1 MMRSAAI
8 ALDLRILSE
17 INRKQTVGNTC
28 KNHGLTANSMGGRS
42 ESVHTQMLANSPYTL
57 DPHGLVR
64 PLLVRQPW
72 GDELFSLYWVP
83 SSPLYPQ
90 SLLFFF
96 FLFFS
101 FATEARHRLFAELVQ
116 KPVALVQVEHLHS
129 SELRSLDEGQIV

>member
-90 SLLFFF
+90 SL
-96 FLFFS
+96 
-101 FATEARHRLFAELVQ
+101 
-116 KPVALVQVEHLHS
+116 S
-129 SELRSLDEGQIV
+129 SSSSSSSPSLLKLGTGSLPSLSRNP